1 MKLTQNSEEK
11 IWSGIELDG
20 GGGGG
25 RILGTKILRLGGG
38 RGGEEGWIRRS
49 ACR

>member
-25 RILGTKILRLGGG
+25 VFVKKKKK
-38 RGGEEGWIRRS
+38 
-49 ACR
+49 

>member
-20 GGGGG
+20 GGGG
-25 RILGTKILRLGGG
+25 
-38 RGGEEGWIRRS
+38 EGYLIR
-49 ACR
+49 

>member
-20 GGGGG
+20 GGGS
-25 RILGTKILRLGGG
+25 ILFDKIKIQKKKICQ
-38 RGGEEGWIRRS
+38 E
-49 ACR
+49 